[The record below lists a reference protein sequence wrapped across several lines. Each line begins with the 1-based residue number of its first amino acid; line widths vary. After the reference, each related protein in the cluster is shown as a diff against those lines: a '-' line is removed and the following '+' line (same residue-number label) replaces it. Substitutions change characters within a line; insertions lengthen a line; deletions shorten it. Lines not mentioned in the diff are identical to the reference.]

1 MTTTATLVADYTARF
16 SAHYLDDHSV
26 GSGLGVWLLLALLAP
41 ATEGE
46 DRRRLETE
54 LGTDADDAASRAA
67 RLLADPHPAVQAA
80 VAVWDRSEI
89 LGPLFATWSSSLPEQ
104 VERGAVPT
112 QAEAD
117 AWADRVSLG
126 MLPTFP
132 SIDPSVAVLL
142 ASALATDVTWV
153 EPFYEEDARS
163 LEGAFGS
170 SITLG
175 LRARKTHTQLLADTD
190 AAGIVAV
197 HAARAEHDLRVISVI
212 GPPDASPGQMHL
224 AALQVARLLAA
235 NDSEARPVDLWDLEL
250 GDGHAWTLT
259 EEDSDGKRY
268 RGDTQ
273 EVRSMLAAWSVRS
286 VHDLAMAPGVAD
298 AIAAL
303 ARFLADPSD
312 LIGVSARQSA
322 VAEFTRDGF
331 RAAAITDLMLLGAGH
346 PAPPQDRF
354 RRAEVR
360 FNRPYAVLAI
370 ALGPRDRVSS
380 WAEVP
385 VFSAWVGRV
394 DDTPHL
400 DRHQQAVER
409 RAEMRSRS
417 GPVEG

>member
-16 SAHYLDDHSV
+16 SAHLLDDHSV
-26 GSGLGVWLLLALLAP
+26 GSGLGLWLLLALLAP

-46 DRRRLETE
+46 DRRRLEAE
-54 LGTDADDAASRAA
+54 LGTDADDAARRAGL
-67 RLLADPHPAVQAA
+67 LLADPHPAVQAA

-104 VERGAVPT
+104 VERGAIPT

-126 MLPTFP
+126 MIPTFP

-142 ASALATDVTWV
+142 ASALATDVTWI
-153 EPFYEEDARS
+153 EPFRGEDARN
-163 LEGAFGS
+163 LGGAFGG
-170 SITLG
+170 SIALG
-175 LRARKTHTQLLADTD
+175 LRARKGHTQMLADTE
-190 AAGIVAV
+190 AAGMVAV
-197 HAARAEHDLRVISVI
+197 HAARALNDLQVISVI
-212 GPPDASPGQMHL
+212 GPPEATPGQVHV
-224 AALQVARLLAA
+224 AAHQVARLLAA
-235 NDSEARPVDLWDLEL
+235 DDRQAHQVDLWDLEL

-259 EEDSDGKRY
+259 EEDSDGTRY

-286 VHDLAMAPGVAD
+286 DHDLGGAPGVAD
-298 AIAAL
+298 VIAAL
-303 ARFLADPSD
+303 ARFLNDPND
-312 LIGVSARQSA
+312 IIGVRAHQSA
-322 VAEFTRDGF
+322 VAEFTREGF

-346 PAPPQDRF
+346 PAPRDDRF
-354 RRAEVR
+354 RLAEVR

-380 WAEVP
+380 WADVP

-394 DDTPHL
+394 DDTPRE
-400 DRHQQAVER
+400 DRRQRAAER
-409 RAEMRSRS
+409 RAELRSRS
-417 GPVEG
+417 GGVES